1 MGQNAPSWLDR
12 LGTRVPR
19 PATLVLLP
27 VQMPLKTTMFG
38 PNSQARGGDAG

>member
-1 MGQNAPSWLDR
+1 MGQNAPSWRDR

-27 VQMPLKTTMFG
+27 VQMPLKTTMLG
-38 PNSQARGGDAG
+38 PRGGDAG